1 MYGFLSQPVRG
12 AANPPYQ
19 PSSQPAIM
27 QPTQEG
33 TPPPGYTRSA
43 QQQAQPQQLSAAE
56 FQVSFLA
63 PTIKV
68 VRKLA
73 LFTV

>member
-1 MYGFLSQPVRG
+1 
-12 AANPPYQ
+12 
-19 PSSQPAIM
+19 M

-33 TPPPGYTRSA
+33 NPPPGYARSA

-63 PTIKV
+63 PEIKV
-68 VRKLA
+68 VSKLA
-73 LFTV
+73 LYTVI